1 MGFRFR
7 RSISICPGIRVNFGK
22 SGFTGV
28 NVGPRGASLSL
39 GKQGTHTN
47 LGLPGTG
54 LSYRTHIGGTNAGN
68 NNSAISETQNT
79 ELVQQIKQIE
89 SEIYDVLYIHLQTP
103 NVQLGKSFGE
113 LQKEYLRSASMPFSL
128 SEPIRPVKPVPPPK
142 PELKT
147 SWFGKFII
155 QNSDSR
161 ELELQEEIR
170 RWEIQN
176 EKDTFNYVQMRIAW
190 ASEYANWKKQKEIH
204 NLAIKNSKNSLSEQF
219 ESNNNFF
226 EEKLGLALN
235 KTIWPRETNICFEVD
250 AKNSLIKLDVDLP
263 EIEDIA
269 CVNYRLNKKGSEIL
283 EKDKTAKQIRLEY
296 AMLIHGIIFR
306 LAGIALYHL
315 PFKFVEISGFT
326 QRLNQSTGYVEDDYI
341 IKSKVDRGFFSN
353 INFNKLELIN
363 PIEALEKC
371 ELKRNM
377 TATGIFKKLS
387 KI

>member
-7 RSISICPGIRVNFGK
+7 KSISICPGIRVNFGK

-28 NVGPRGASLSL
+28 NVGPRGASLSI
-39 GKQGTHTN
+39 GKQGTHAN
-47 LGLPGTG
+47 VGLPGTG
-54 LSYRTHIGGTNAGN
+54 LSYRTRIGRTNAEK
-68 NNSAISETQNT
+68 NNSASSESQNT
-79 ELVQQIKQIE
+79 ELAQQLNEIE
-89 SEIYDVLYIHLQTP
+89 SEIRDVLNIHLQTP
-103 NVQLGKSFGE
+103 NVQLGKSLE
-113 LQKEYLRSASMPFSL
+113 QLKKEYLISASMPFSL
-128 SEPIRPVKPVPPPK
+128 NEPIRPVKPVPPPK

-155 QNSDSR
+155 RNSDSR
-161 ELELQEEIR
+161 ELELQENIR

-176 EKDTFNYVQMRIAW
+176 AKDTSNYVQMRTAW

-204 NLAIKNSKNSLSEQF
+204 NLAIKNSENSLSEQF

-226 EEKLGLALN
+226 EEQLGLALN
-235 KTIWPRETNICFEVD
+235 KTTWPRETNICFEVD

-263 EIEDIA
+263 EIEDMP

-315 PFKFVEISGFT
+315 PFKCVEISGFT
-326 QRLNQSTGYVEDDYI
+326 QRLNQSTGYVVDDYI
-341 IKSKVDRGFFSN
+341 IKSIVDRGFFSN
-353 INFNKLELIN
+353 INFKQLELLN

-387 KI
+387 TI

>member
-1 MGFRFR
+1 M
-7 RSISICPGIRVNFGK
+7 
-22 SGFTGV
+22 
-28 NVGPRGASLSL
+28 
-39 GKQGTHTN
+39 
-47 LGLPGTG
+47 
-54 LSYRTHIGGTNAGN
+54 SYRTRIGRTNAEK
-68 NNSAISETQNT
+68 NNSASSESQNT
-79 ELVQQIKQIE
+79 ELAQQLNEIE
-89 SEIYDVLYIHLQTP
+89 SEIRDVLNIHLQTP
-103 NVQLGKSFGE
+103 NVQLGKSLE
-113 LQKEYLRSASMPFSL
+113 QLKKEYLISASMPFSL
-128 SEPIRPVKPVPPPK
+128 NEPIRPVKPVPPPK

-155 QNSDSR
+155 RNSDSR
-161 ELELQEEIR
+161 ELELQENIR

-176 EKDTFNYVQMRIAW
+176 AKDTSNYVQMRTAW

-204 NLAIKNSKNSLSEQF
+204 NLAIKNSENSLSEQF

-226 EEKLGLALN
+226 EEQLGLALN
-235 KTIWPRETNICFEVD
+235 KTTWPRETNICFEVD

-263 EIEDIA
+263 EIEDMP

-315 PFKFVEISGFT
+315 PFKCVEISGFT
-326 QRLNQSTGYVEDDYI
+326 QRLNQSTGYVVDDYI
-341 IKSKVDRGFFSN
+341 IKSIVDRGFFSN
-353 INFNKLELIN
+353 INFKQLELLN

-387 KI
+387 TI